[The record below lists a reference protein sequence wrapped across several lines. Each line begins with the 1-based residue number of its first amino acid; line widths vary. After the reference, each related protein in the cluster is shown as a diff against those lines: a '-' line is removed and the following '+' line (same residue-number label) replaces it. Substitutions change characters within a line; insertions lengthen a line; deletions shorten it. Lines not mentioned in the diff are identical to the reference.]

1 MLDAL
6 NITVERRGRR
16 LLDDV
21 EFQAQAGHVTA
32 IIGPNG
38 AGKSTLLKVLSGE
51 LKPDTGSVHLDG
63 VDIKSLGAA
72 RLAARRAV
80 VPQATALSF
89 PFTVL
94 EVVMLGT
101 IVPGF
106 GLVDTI
112 ARAHA
117 HSALDAVDLQEFSNH
132 YYTEL
137 SGGERQR
144 VHVAR
149 ALCQLAAAPSQD
161 GKTCVLLLDEPTSS
175 LDLAHQCAVLDE
187 ARRQAIAG
195 RVVVVVLHDLNL
207 AATYADRV
215 VLLSGG
221 RISAVG
227 SPRDVFTDQL
237 LSETFGIGIAVSK
250 KPGPE
255 QVFVLPQVFARH
267 SKKPP
272 SNEVGTFADAARSGT
287 G

>member
-1 MLDAL
+1 MLDAA

-21 EFQAQAGHVTA
+21 EFQAKAGHVTA

-51 LKPDTGSVHLDG
+51 LKPDTGAVRLDG

-106 GLVDTI
+106 GLADDT
-112 ARAHA
+112 ARSHA

-132 YYTEL
+132 TYTEL

-144 VHVAR
+144 VHIAR
-149 ALCQLAAAPSQD
+149 ALCQLAAAPKQGSE
-161 GKTCVLLLDEPTSS
+161 TRVLLLDEPTSS

-207 AATYADRV
+207 AATYADRI

-221 RISAVG
+221 RIAAVG

-250 KPGPE
+250 NPDPE
-255 QVFVLPQVFARH
+255 QVFVLPQAFARH
-267 SKKPP
+267 GRRPP
-272 SNEVGTFADAARSGT
+272 CHEVPTIADAAKSGT